1 MINIGANEIT
11 CIIIIIY
18 TYTLHYIVLYLCILY
33 IYVSVEFSGRGG
45 VLSCFVIYIC
55 VHVEI
60 PTSVYNLNALLVVA
74 HEHVTNGK

>member
-1 MINIGANEIT
+1 MYYYYYIY
-11 CIIIIIY
+11 IY
-18 TYTLHYIVLYLCILY
+18 TTLHRFIFMYFIYLCECRILGG
-33 IYVSVEFSGRGG
+33 VG